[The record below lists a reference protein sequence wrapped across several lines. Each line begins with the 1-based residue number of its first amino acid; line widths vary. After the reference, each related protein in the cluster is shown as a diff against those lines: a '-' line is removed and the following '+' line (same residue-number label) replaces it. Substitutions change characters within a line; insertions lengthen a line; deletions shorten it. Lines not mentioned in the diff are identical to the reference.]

1 MDIVDIVVGLLVGA
15 VWGYI
20 LYKAMVCDHGCVV
33 GGLSMRNMT
42 MLLVIMT
49 SVVTTAL
56 IIYPLSSLGMV
67 SLIPKPTYV
76 LGNLAGGAILGI
88 GMAVAG
94 YCPGTAAASLGAGKA
109 DALVTILGG
118 FVGAVL
124 YAVAFPWIKP
134 YLVEPMAYGK
144 ITLPGLLAAKLGVP
158 SLAAALFII
167 ALFIAGIVFMS
178 RFQADRACGV
188 TAGKTGS
195 GTVPPEGVAADK
207 I

>member
-1 MDIVDIVVGLLVGA
+1 MDIVVGLLVGA

-20 LYKAMVCDHGCVV
+20 LYTATVCDHGCIV

-56 IIYPLSSLGMV
+56 IIYPLSSLGIV
-67 SLIPKPTYV
+67 SLVPKPTYI

-88 GMAVAG
+88 GMAIAG
-94 YCPGTAAASLGAGKA
+94 YCPGTAVASLGAVKA

-118 FVGAVL
+118 LAGAVL

-134 YLVEPMAYGK
+134 YLVEPMTYGK
-144 ITLPGLLAAKLGVP
+144 ITLPGVLAARLGIP
-158 SLAAALFII
+158 ALAAALLII
-167 ALFIAGIVFMS
+167 GLFIAGIVFMS
-178 RFQADRACGV
+178 RFQASRACGV
-188 TAGKTGS
+188 KGGKTGGS
-195 GTVPPEGVAADK
+195 TVPPGGVATR
-207 I
+207 